1 MDQTASGIESSWLRK
16 QFTRIRSTQ
25 EFVVF
30 LVLVLL
36 FIIMSLASPYFLKT
50 QNLFNLLRNMSTIG
64 VVGIGITMVLITGGV
79 DLSLGSIVAVTAM
92 FTARMLWM
100 GIPSLVA
107 IPAGFLLGFLLG
119 AVNGLVIAK
128 VGVPPFITTL
138 GMMSIARG
146 LTYLFATGVKG
157 AVASNIGVTN
167 GFILAVG
174 GGYLGVVPNS
184 VIEMVLLV
192 IIFQWFLNNT
202 TLGRQV
208 YALGSNREAARLSG
222 VNIVKVEVFVYTLT
236 GGLCALA
243 GLMYAGL
250 LSTAATNAGVGME
263 MDVIA
268 AVVIGG
274 ASLSGG
280 KGTIIGAVI
289 GAAIMAIIKNAFVL
303 LHLPTFVQTITLGLV
318 VVLAVA
324 ADNLRKD

>member
-1 MDQTASGIESSWLRK
+1 MERTASGIESSWLRK

-36 FIIMSLASPYFLKT
+36 FIIMSMASPYFLKT

-128 VGVPPFITTL
+128 IGVPPFITTL

-324 ADNLRKD
+324 ADNLRKG